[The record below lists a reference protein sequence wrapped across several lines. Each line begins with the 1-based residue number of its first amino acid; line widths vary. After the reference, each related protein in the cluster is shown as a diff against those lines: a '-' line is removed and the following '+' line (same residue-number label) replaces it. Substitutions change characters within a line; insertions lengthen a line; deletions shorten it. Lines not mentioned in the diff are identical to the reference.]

1 MTYANKSI
9 PNLPDV
15 NLEDGWATTNKNIT
29 QSANERIKNV
39 IKGYVVTIF
48 SAYINTPKNC
58 LVAGLKVIVNLSV
71 NVV

>member
-1 MTYANKSI
+1 MTYANQSMLNN
-9 PNLPDV
+9 PVV
-15 NLEDGWATTNKNIT
+15 NLQDGGATTNKNVA

-39 IKGYVVTIF
+39 INIYVVTIF
-48 SAYINTPKNC
+48 SAYINTPKNR